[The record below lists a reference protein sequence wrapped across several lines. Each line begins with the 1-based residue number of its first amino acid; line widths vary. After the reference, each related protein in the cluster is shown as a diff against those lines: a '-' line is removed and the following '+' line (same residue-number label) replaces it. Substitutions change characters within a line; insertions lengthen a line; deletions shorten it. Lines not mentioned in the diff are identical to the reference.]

1 MIYSLK
7 GILTYSEPNLAV
19 IECGGV
25 GYMCQ
30 IPLSTYNTLSDIGA
44 QEMLYTHMNVRQD
57 AIDLFGFKT
66 REEVNSF
73 KLVTTVSGVGAKAGL
88 SILSEMTPEDI
99 ALAIVA
105 GDSKAF
111 TKCSGIGNKIAA
123 RIVLEL
129 KDKFKNAD
137 IAEVMTGSGKGNISV
152 SPMGGAMGEAA
163 AALMALGYSQSEA
176 ASALVSADKSLS
188 VEELIKYGLKA
199 LAMK

>member
-30 IPLSTYNTLSDIGA
+30 IPLSTYNRLSDIGS
-44 QEMLYTHMNVRQD
+44 QEMLYTYMSIRQE
-57 AIDLFGFKT
+57 ALDLFGFKT
-66 REEVNSF
+66 KEEVDSF

-88 SILSEMTPEDI
+88 SILSEMTPQDI
-99 ALAIVA
+99 AIAIAA

-129 KDKFKNAD
+129 KDKFKNSD
-137 IAEVMTGSGKGNISV
+137 IAKAMSSSES
-152 SPMGGAMGEAA
+152 GGAALVPSGGAFGEAA
-163 AALMALGYSQSEA
+163 AALVALGYSQSEA
-176 ASALVSADKSLS
+176 ASALVTADKSLS
-188 VEELIKYGLKA
+188 TEELIKYGLKA

>member
-1 MIYSLK
+1 MIYSVK

-30 IPLSTYNTLSDIGA
+30 IPLSTYNRLADIGKE
-44 QEMLYTHMNVRQD
+44 EMLYTYMSVRQD

-88 SILSEMTPEDI
+88 SILSEMTPEEI

-105 GDSKAF
+105 GDSKSF

-137 IAEVMTGSGKGNISV
+137 ITQAMQGSGKNSGAV
-152 SPMGGAMGEAA
+152 ATAGGAMAEAA
-163 AALMALGYSQSEA
+163 AALVALGYSQSEA
-176 ASALVSADKSLS
+176 ASALFSADKSLS
-188 VEELIKYGLKA
+188 TEEMIKYGLKA